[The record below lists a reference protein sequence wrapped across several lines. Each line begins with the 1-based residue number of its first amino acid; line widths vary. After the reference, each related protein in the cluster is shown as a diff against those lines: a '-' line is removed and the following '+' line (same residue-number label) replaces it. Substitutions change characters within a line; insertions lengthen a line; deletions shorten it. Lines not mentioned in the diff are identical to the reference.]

1 MSKESIEIDSDVL
14 DSEIN
19 LKKTDSIDDILVQIE
34 KYTQSTNLLS
44 VSKDIESLKALF
56 YIKLKSLEDE
66 SNEIEKE
73 FKKIYNKYRKERN
86 SIRKKT
92 EEDEKRNLKIKEDI
106 ISEIKDLTLNIEI
119 KKETYNKFK
128 ELQKKW
134 RETGHVNIRYKNEIW
149 QNYNHFV
156 EVFYDYLRLNNDLR
170 DLDFKKNYKLKIELC
185 EHAESLINEK
195 SLNKMH
201 EELQKLHDKWKN
213 VGPVI
218 KQEREVIWE
227 RFQDASR
234 KINKKRNDYYTNL
247 KKKDQEK
254 INSKK
259 DICEQINKIASKE
272 FESYQAC
279 DKAKNEIDNLSNK
292 WKSIGRVNK
301 KDNKESWKIFRESL
315 NKFYKKKN
323 NFYKKRKED
332 NKKIIELKEKLCH
345 QAEKLAFILH
355 AAWLLH

>member
-1 MSKESIEIDSDVL
+1 MSKESIEIDSEVI
-14 DSEIN
+14 DSEID
-19 LKKTDSIDDILVQIE
+19 LKKIDTIDDILAQIE
-34 KYTQSTNLLS
+34 KYTESTNLLS

-56 YIKLKSLEDE
+56 YIKIKSLDDE

-185 EHAESLINEK
+185 EHAESLI
-195 SLNKMH
+195 
-201 EELQKLHDKWKN
+201 
-213 VGPVI
+213 
-218 KQEREVIWE
+218 
-227 RFQDASR
+227 
-234 KINKKRNDYYTNL
+234 
-247 KKKDQEK
+247 
-254 INSKK
+254 
-259 DICEQINKIASKE
+259 
-272 FESYQAC
+272 
-279 DKAKNEIDNLSNK
+279 
-292 WKSIGRVNK
+292 
-301 KDNKESWKIFRESL
+301 
-315 NKFYKKKN
+315 
-323 NFYKKRKED
+323 
-332 NKKIIELKEKLCH
+332 
-345 QAEKLAFILH
+345 
-355 AAWLLH
+355 

>member
-1 MSKESIEIDSDVL
+1 
-14 DSEIN
+14 
-19 LKKTDSIDDILVQIE
+19 
-34 KYTQSTNLLS
+34 
-44 VSKDIESLKALF
+44 
-56 YIKLKSLEDE
+56 
-66 SNEIEKE
+66 
-73 FKKIYNKYRKERN
+73 
-86 SIRKKT
+86 
-92 EEDEKRNLKIKEDI
+92 
-106 ISEIKDLTLNIEI
+106 
-119 KKETYNKFK
+119 
-128 ELQKKW
+128 
-134 RETGHVNIRYKNEIW
+134 
-149 QNYNHFV
+149 
-156 EVFYDYLRLNNDLR
+156 
-170 DLDFKKNYKLKIELC
+170 
-185 EHAESLINEK
+185 
-195 SLNKMH
+195 MH

-323 NFYKKRKED
+323 NFYKKRKDGQKNDSLRVGNE
-332 NKKIIELKEKLCH
+332 
-345 QAEKLAFILH
+345 
-355 AAWLLH
+355 